1 MDQQTLQHPNPHQ
14 PWCDLNTCSIDTD
27 LTTVHMSLTTETPIN
42 THSRLVSILH
52 RASDGLGTRAF
63 VDLTGDDPYTAD
75 ELDAMASMLG
85 ELAAQVRAT
94 P

>member
-27 LTTVHMSLTTETPIN
+27 LTTVHMSPTTETPIN

-52 RASDGLGTRAF
+52 RASDDRGTRAF
-63 VDLTGDDPYTAD
+63 VDLAGDGPYTAD
-75 ELDAMASMLG
+75 ELDAMAALL
-85 ELAAQVRAT
+85 EKLAAQVRAT